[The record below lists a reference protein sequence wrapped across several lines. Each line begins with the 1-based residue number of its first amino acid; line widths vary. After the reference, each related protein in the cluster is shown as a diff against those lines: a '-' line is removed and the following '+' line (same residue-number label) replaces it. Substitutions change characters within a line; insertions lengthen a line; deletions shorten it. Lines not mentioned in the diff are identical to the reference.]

1 MKGLSFLDIRQSSGY
16 TNIPGIWM
24 IWVMMNHDQPDQWSL
39 FRLRI
44 QATNGPKNHQG
55 KRLKSLNVACFFSGN
70 QVKENETV
78 CFKIT
83 MVKPKVTW
91 FFWAFKAGI
100 NGPP

>member
-1 MKGLSFLDIRQSSGY
+1 MKGFSFLDIRQSSGY

-55 KRLKSLNVACFFSGN
+55 KRLKSLNVACLSGESGEGERN
-70 QVKENETV
+70 RVFQDHHGE
-78 CFKIT
+78 
-83 MVKPKVTW
+83 
-91 FFWAFKAGI
+91 A
-100 NGPP
+100 